1 MLKNFRHKSQVFQR
15 KMLKRSTWLMVCGS
29 LGLFLTGCT
38 KPPAP
43 SAVPPPAT
51 TNVAEDA
58 DAPASQTASQPEGPK
73 DDEKICF
80 ACKGTGQVKCTAPGC
95 VDGVV
100 DCPGPCLKLDQG
112 VWIHM
117 NVPGHPPTDLWRK
130 FSLPGGGYAAYSQN
144 HVGHVIAMEGGQ
156 AVDTGACKICGGTGK
171 MPCSVCQGTGQ
182 VACPICGG
190 KKFIPVS
197 WSPTNNPWL
206 NSQPDLIR
214 LTDGKIM
221 FGTVQSTIGSDVAI
235 KLRGGKWIHLDVTNI
250 VSKSDSTST
259 NTAH

>member
-1 MLKNFRHKSQVFQR
+1 MWQR
-15 KMLKRSTWLMVCGS
+15 M
-29 LGLFLTGCT
+29 
-38 KPPAP
+38 
-43 SAVPPPAT
+43 
-51 TNVAEDA
+51 

-73 DDEKICF
+73 DGEKICF

-95 VDGVV
+95 VDGMV

-112 VWIHM
+112 MWIHM
-117 NVPGHPPTDLWRK
+117 EVAGHPPTDLWRK
-130 FSLPGGGYAAYSQN
+130 FNLGGGAYTAYNQN
-144 HVGHVIAMEGGQ
+144 HVGHVIAIEGGQ
-156 AVDTGACKICGGTGK
+156 AVDTGPCKICGGTGK
-171 MPCSVCQGTGQ
+171 VPCSVCKGTGQ
-182 VACPICGG
+182 AACPICNG

-235 KLRGGKWIHLDVTNI
+235 KLRGGKWTHGNETYI
-250 VSKSDSTST
+250 VSYGDSTST
-259 NTAH
+259 NAAP